1 MSLLP
6 LEKECL
12 RLQIESAAGH
22 GCVEEYGLS
31 VRATMPGHSHHD
43 PEANLEPT
51 PDNERVIDRE
61 GFRPNVGIVV
71 CNDRDQVLWGAAS
84 TAAIPAVPA
93 GWNASQRKP
102 RAGHVPRTRGGGG
115 SALKRWSCSDERRAG
130 FITDCQKRF
139 IRHSENPVCIGQ
151 KQIWFLLRLI
161 SEDSAVRLDAHDDP
175 EFDHWRWVSY
185 WYPVSAVVDFKQ
197 EVYRQALS
205 QLSPFWC
212 RNRAVPP
219 PAEKAVMLEVLRRL
233 IQDVNDAD
241 SLEDALGLI
250 VAQ

>member
-1 MSLLP
+1 
-6 LEKECL
+6 
-12 RLQIESAAGH
+12 
-22 GCVEEYGLS
+22 
-31 VRATMPGHSHHD
+31 MPGHSHHD
-43 PEANLEPT
+43 PEASLEPT

-71 CNDRDQVLWGAAS
+71 CNDRDQVLWGRHQR
-84 TAAIPAVPA
+84 PRFLAVPA
-93 GWNASQRKP
+93 GWYASRRKP
-102 RAGHVPRTRGGGG
+102 RQAMYRELEEEVGLRAEAVELLGRTQGWLHYR
-115 SALKRWSCSDERRAG
+115 LP
-130 FITDCQKRF
+130 KRF
-139 IRHSENPVCIGQ
+139 IRHSENPVCWA
-151 KQIWFLLRLI
+151 KTDLVLTASDF
-161 SEDSAVRLDAHDDP
+161 EDSAVRLDAHDDP

-205 QLSPFWC
+205 QLSALWC

-250 VAQ
+250 VAQVKAAMQTDVCTIYLHDKASQKLIFRPPKA